1 MAVAYPAA
9 SAIRHGAPT
18 SVDRMLGVGVAVV
31 LVVVL
36 AVFAVVTFNKLVK
49 QRNQVAD
56 AWSGIDV
63 QLTRRADLVPNLV
76 ETVKGYQLHEQQTLE
91 QVVAARTNAR
101 GAAQAGAAEEKV
113 SQAVGSLLAVAEDYP
128 DLKANTNFLQLQTE
142 LATLEEDISFARR
155 YYNGTV
161 RNYNTAQE
169 QFPNVVLAKPLGFRT
184 AEYFQADLDAK
195 VAPSAQ
201 F

>member
-1 MAVAYPAA
+1 
-9 SAIRHGAPT
+9 
-18 SVDRMLGVGVAVV
+18 MLIVGVVVV
-31 LVVVL
+31 LVGLL
-36 AVFAVVTFNKLVK
+36 ALFAVITFNKLVK

-76 ETVKGYQLHEQQTLE
+76 ETVKGYKLHEQETLE
-91 QVVAARTNAR
+91 NVVAARTTAR
-101 GAAQAGAAEEKV
+101 GAAQQGDAEEKV
-113 SQAVGSLLAVAEDYP
+113 SQAVGSLLAVAEAYP
-128 DLKANTNFLQLQTE
+128 DLKASANFQQLQTE
-142 LATLEEDISFARR
+142 LSTLEEDISFARR

-161 RNYNTAQE
+161 RNYNTSQE
-169 QFPNVVLAKPLGFRT
+169 QFPTVLFAKMLGFRN

-195 VAPSAQ
+195 AAPSAQ